1 MKVRKAKA
9 KQKKAARSR
18 TVTAKRAT
26 RARRA
31 PADVALLR
39 HAVATLAYRTGKAVR
54 GAPGTFAAFQ
64 AAEGVRTP
72 ANILAHMGD
81 LFEWALS
88 IALGNEK
95 WHNAAPL
102 EWDAEAARFFA
113 ALAAFDAYLAS
124 GERLHASV
132 ERLFQGPVADALHHT
147 GQLTILRRA
156 AGAPIRGE
164 NYSQAEIVA
173 GRVGAEQTPPKREF

>member
-1 MKVRKAKA
+1 MKKGKAVKKRKRP
-9 KQKKAARSR
+9 ARDAGA
-18 TVTAKRAT
+18 TKRAP
-26 RARRA
+26 ARRA

-39 HAVATLAYRTGKAVR
+39 HTVATLGYRAGKAVR
-54 GAPGTFAAFQ
+54 GAPETFAAFR

-72 ANILAHMGD
+72 AKILAHMGD
-81 LFEWALS
+81 LFDWALS
-88 IALGNEK
+88 IARGDEK
-95 WHNAAPL
+95 WHNSAPL

-113 ALAAFDAYLAS
+113 ALEAFDAHLAS
-124 GERLHASV
+124 GEKLHASV
-132 ERLFQGPVADALHHT
+132 ERLFQGPVADALQHT

-173 GRVGAEQTPPKREF
+173 GRVGADQTAPKREF